1 MRQREKK
8 NSMAGAVAA
17 CRLTSELTLLLLR
30 ITVERAACYSWS
42 WAVPAPR
49 RPGYSRLC
57 HGHRCSDP
65 AALSREHLP
74 LRQDGWGGP
83 AAVLGGPGQL
93 LTCRGPGGGGR
104 KRCSAARA

>member
-17 CRLTSELTLLLLR
+17 CRLTSELALLLLR

-57 HGHRCSDP
+57 HGHRCSEP
-65 AALSREHLP
+65 ATLPRCRESTCHFA
-74 LRQDGWGGP
+74 RTAGAGP
-83 AAVLGGPGQL
+83 RPSSVD
-93 LTCRGPGGGGR
+93 RGS
-104 KRCSAARA
+104 C